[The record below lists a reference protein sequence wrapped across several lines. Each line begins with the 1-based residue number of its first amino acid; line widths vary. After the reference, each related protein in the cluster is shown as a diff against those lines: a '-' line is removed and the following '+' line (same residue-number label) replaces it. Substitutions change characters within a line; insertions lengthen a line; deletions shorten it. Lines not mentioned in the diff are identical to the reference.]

1 MITIHKDPGRDFIIL
16 NLTDPQMNNAEWE
29 EGHPHRRTLEYTLA
43 ELVERTRPD
52 LITVSG
58 DLAWAGEDHSYR
70 MLMRLLDSFG
80 IPWAPVWGN
89 HDNQKGAEYTEFLAD
104 LALSHKN
111 CVYEK
116 GDPVLG
122 NGNYIISVEEAGK
135 PVTAVFMMDSHDRAP
150 FTNAQGE
157 TSEVWAK
164 LWPQQLDWY
173 REQVTALQKDGCN
186 DTLLVTHIPIYAYR
200 NASKAAYKNDVNLS
214 SISLQMANGS
224 DVWNNGYTDSVGVQY
239 EDIGS
244 YVHDDGVLEILKHSE
259 IAHHVICGHDHV
271 NNWKI
276 CYEGINLI
284 YSLKTGAGCYWDP
297 TLNGGTVLKIN
308 DTGIYDVEDVFIDV
322 SHLIQGNTVD
332 S

>member
-16 NLTDPQMNNAEWE
+16 NLTDPQMNDAEWE

-135 PVTAVFMMDSHDRAP
+135 PVTAVFMMDSHDREP
-150 FTNAQGE
+150 FVNEKGEEKMAWARLNAAQI
-157 TSEVWAK
+157 
-164 LWPQQLDWY
+164 DWY
-173 REQVTALQKDGCN
+173 SAEAEKVRAAGYRDSAMIM
-186 DTLLVTHIPIYAYR
+186 HIPVYAYR
-200 NASKAAYKNDVNLS
+200 DASVAAYRAGLNLKEMTVAQS
-214 SISLQMANGS
+214 ETE
-224 DVWNNGYTDSVGVQY
+224 DVWNPGYEKSFGVQY
-239 EDIGS
+239 EDVGS
-244 YVHDDGVLEILKHSE
+244 YSGEDGVFAAVKAAGHTRLIL
-259 IAHHVICGHDHV
+259 AGHDHID
-271 NNWKI
+271 NWVI
-276 CYEGINLI
+276 SYEGVTLA
-284 YSLKTGAGCYWDP
+284 YGLKTGSACYWRP
-297 TLNGGTVLKIN
+297 QLSGGTVVTVSA
-308 DTGIYDVEDVFIDV
+308 DGIAGLRHEY
-322 SHLIQGNTVD
+322 VD
-332 S
+332 ASAFHEAK